1 MSYVSRA
8 GPEPRPERLTH
19 VLDRNALE
27 VRIVRETPI
36 TSESDPERRS
46 TVKPLRRRVPGGET
60 DGCDGPGPD
69 GRRTSPR
76 TASGLPWKR
85 KRVSYSGSPSGLA
98 WTQRTDSPRDSP
110 SMCANALC
118 EVHSR
123 SDGPGSATPIPCLD
137 RSWDRPAHRPSRP
150 VSTGSQTYP
159 LQIPTLVA
167 IERSIADPA
176 RFCIAVGDLR
186 RRRDSPLRRDSIARI
201 RGRDGRYDVFW
212 GHYSS
217 LVGIP
222 TTTAVRA
229 TCPAP
234 VGVGGDADFV
244 RLMPATGESPV
255 YERVRPR
262 EVR

>member
-1 MSYVSRA
+1 MAAMVPDRTVEEPALVPPPDSRGSESEYRTPAVRPVSR
-8 GPEPRPERLTH
+8 GPSERTPLGIRH
-19 VLDRNALE
+19 PC
-27 VRIVRETPI
+27 VRT
-36 TSESDPERRS
+36 
-46 TVKPLRRRVPGGET
+46 
-60 DGCDGPGPD
+60 
-69 GRRTSPR
+69 
-76 TASGLPWKR
+76 
-85 KRVSYSGSPSGLA
+85 
-98 WTQRTDSPRDSP
+98 
-110 SMCANALC
+110 ALC

>member
-1 MSYVSRA
+1 MATRSIPSLGPEVGTLRTSPILPMSYVSRA

-110 SMCANALC
+110 SMCANRSLRGTLPFRRTGVC
-118 EVHSR
+118 YSDSLSR
-123 SDGPGSATPIPCLD
+123 PLVGSPGSPPFATRIDGLPNVPAPDPDARRD
-137 RSWDRPAHRPSRP
+137 RTIDSRP
-150 VSTGSQTYP
+150 GTILY
-159 LQIPTLVA
+159 
-167 IERSIADPA
+167 
-176 RFCIAVGDLR
+176 R
-186 RRRDSPLRRDSIARI
+186 RR
-201 RGRDGRYDVFW
+201 
-212 GHYSS
+212 
-217 LVGIP
+217 
-222 TTTAVRA
+222 
-229 TCPAP
+229 
-234 VGVGGDADFV
+234 
-244 RLMPATGESPV
+244 
-255 YERVRPR
+255 
-262 EVR
+262 